1 MAIRRLYN
9 ILNILNYNK
18 QLLNNVIGSFIIK
31 GLAVLVNILIMPAY
45 MSYFPDHLILGLWFS
60 LVSILS
66 WILSFDLGIGNG
78 LRNNLVQVLVERK
91 DLKAKQYI
99 SSAYIIIGV
108 ITACMMIIGYL
119 IIGLINWNHVFN
131 ISSDS
136 ISLQVLFDVIR
147 FMFLGVLIQFF
158 LKLILSIL
166 NALQKT
172 AISNLVSLIS
182 NVLLLIYIFI
192 FNSGSPEENLVNLA
206 LVNILSLNIPL
217 AVATI
222 VVFSTT
228 LKIATPNINYYVKDY
243 AYDVIKLGGTFFW
256 IQISFVMIT
265 STNEF
270 LIAWLYG
277 PAYVVEYQVYYK
289 IFYLI
294 VTLFSL
300 ITNPVWSAITKAYA
314 ENRLIWI
321 KKMGWILH
329 GLAFLGAV
337 AGFAIIP
344 FLPLV
349 VDYWLGSNA
358 IHVNPEH
365 ATIFAAYSAI
375 MLFILATT
383 CLANGMGKLNVQLIC
398 NTLAAVLKI
407 PIAFVLSKIFTQW
420 TSVMLTNILL
430 MLPCAVI
437 QIVLIQKHL
446 KKKKEVYGGELRNV

>member
-1 MAIRRLYN
+1 MFNFAKKIISHNRG
-9 ILNILNYNK
+9 
-18 QLLNNVIGSFIIK
+18 LLNNVIGAFVVK
-31 GLAVLVNILIMPAY
+31 GLAVLLNLLIMPAY
-45 MSYFPDHLILGLWFS
+45 MSYFPDHDILGLWFS
-60 LVSILS
+60 LIAIVS
-66 WILSFDLGIGNG
+66 WVLSFDLGIGNG
-78 LRNNLVQVLVERK
+78 LRNILVQVFVK
-91 DLKAKQYI
+91 KNNLKAKQYI
-99 SSAYIIIGV
+99 SSAYIIIGL
-108 ITACMMIIGYL
+108 ITACLMIIGYL
-119 IIGLINWNHVFN
+119 IIGLINWNQVFS

-136 ISLQVLFDVIR
+136 ISLQVLVYVVR

-182 NVLLLIYIFI
+182 NILLLTYLFS

-217 AVATI
+217 VIATL

-228 LKIATPNINYYVKDY
+228 LKTATPNINYYVKNY

-256 IQISFVMIT
+256 IQISLVVIT

-277 PAYVVEYQVYYK
+277 TAYVVEYQVYYK

-300 ITNPVWSAITKAYA
+300 ITNPIWSAITKAYA

-344 FLPLV
+344 FLPHV

-365 ATIFAAYSAI
+365 ATIFAVYSAI

-398 NTLAAVLKI
+398 NTFAAVLKI
-407 PIAFVLSKIFTQW
+407 PIAFALSKIFVQW
-420 TSVMLTNILL
+420 TGVMLTNILL

-437 QIVLIQKHL
+437 QILLIQKHL
-446 KKKKEVYGGELRNV
+446 KKKKEVCGGDLRNV